1 MLLAVAGPV
10 GSHWLAHLSS
20 PLEATEPR
28 PYVCLHPEQ
37 ANKLDLATGDS
48 ARLTT
53 HFGHCH
59 VVIRIEE
66 QMVDGLVLAPQ
77 LWDTALEG
85 MVPGSMLDCQL
96 EKEAKA

>member
-1 MLLAVAGPV
+1 V
-10 GSHWLAHLSS
+10 GSNWLAHLSS
-20 PLEATEPR
+20 PLAATEPK

-37 ANKLDLATGDS
+37 AEVLGLAAGDR

-59 VVIRIEE
+59 VMIRVNEK
-66 QMVDGLVLAPQ
+66 VLNGLVLVPQ
-77 LWDTALEG
+77 LWGTALEG
-85 MVPGSMLDCQL
+85 MGPGSILDGQL